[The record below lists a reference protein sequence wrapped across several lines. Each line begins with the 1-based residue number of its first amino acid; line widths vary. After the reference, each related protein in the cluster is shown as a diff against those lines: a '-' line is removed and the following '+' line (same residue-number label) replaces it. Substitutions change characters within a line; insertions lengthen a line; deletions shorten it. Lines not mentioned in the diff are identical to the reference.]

1 VDDTTPSTSPLK
13 DADAVVTEVA
23 EVGLLFLSDP
33 KRGNAIEVLTGQF
46 PRGSWW
52 SHPQANAIYD
62 ILNAVEQHPD
72 VMLAKLLSGKVTM
85 VHRKL
90 WPALLAVAS
99 SREPWQTEG
108 LSAVGAQWLAAF
120 DAAEAAG
127 EAMPAASRTVIKEI
141 EARLLAHGENVH
153 TDSGKHE
160 TRLESWRSWAER
172 VGQKLPAGG
181 GAAVAEAKRVLEEAA
196 ARLGPPAVEF
206 PWSA

>member
-1 VDDTTPSTSPLK
+1 
-13 DADAVVTEVA
+13 VTAVA

-33 KRGNAIEVLTGQF
+33 KRRNAIQILTGQL

-127 EAMPAASRTVIKEI
+127 EAMPAASRTVTKEI

-172 VGQKLPAGG
+172 VGEKLPAGG
-181 GAAVAEAKRVLEEAA
+181 GAAVAEAKRALEEAA

-206 PWSA
+206 PWSP